1 MTDDILSQVK
11 QAEIEADKMLDSA
24 KEEAHK
30 LVEEA
35 KIRADN
41 SYREKLDSAKNEA
54 KNIVDE
60 AKAKALEESKPVI
73 DEAAGAELF
82 VALPCSGYVV
92 TENESADALQKAEA
106 KLIALLTAF
115 DYETQK

>member
-11 QAEIEADKMLDSA
+11 QAEQKADDLLDLA

-41 SYREKLDSAKNEA
+41 SYKEEVSRAKTEA
-54 KNIVDE
+54 NNILDE

-73 DEAAGAELF
+73 EKAKNKSEEIKNQELAGLDKT
-82 VALPCSGYVV
+82 VDL
-92 TENESADALQKAEA
+92 
-106 KLIALLTAF
+106 LI
-115 DYETQK
+115 ERIINNGNS

>member
-1 MTDDILSQVK
+1 MTDDILSRVK
-11 QAEIEADKMLDSA
+11 QAEIDADKMLDMA

-41 SYREKLDSAKNEA
+41 SYRDKLSDAKKEA

-60 AKAKALEESKPVI
+60 ARSKALEESKPVI
-73 DEAAGAELF
+73 E
-82 VALPCSGYVV
+82 
-92 TENESADALQKAEA
+92 KAKE
-106 KLIALLTAF
+106 KSEEIKNKDFKGLDKTVDLLV
-115 DYETQK
+115 ERIVNNGNS

>member
-11 QAEIEADKMLDSA
+11 QAEIDADKMLDSA
-24 KEEAHK
+24 KDQAHK

-41 SYREKLDSAKNEA
+41 SYREKLDSAKKEA
-54 KNIVDE
+54 KNMVDA

-73 DEAAGAELF
+73 ERAKNKSDEIKNQELAGLDKT
-82 VALPCSGYVV
+82 V
-92 TENESADALQKAEA
+92 D
-106 KLIALLTAF
+106 LLV
-115 DYETQK
+115 ERIINNGNS

>member
-24 KEEAHK
+24 KDQAHK

-41 SYREKLDSAKNEA
+41 SYRDKLDSAKKEA
-54 KNIVDE
+54 KDIVDA
-60 AKAKALEESKPVI
+60 AKAKAIEESKPVI
-73 DEAAGAELF
+73 DEAKLK
-82 VALPCSGYVV
+82 S
-92 TENESADALQKAEA
+92 NEIKNKDFDGLDKTVD
-106 KLIALLTAF
+106 LLV
-115 DYETQK
+115 ERIVNNGNS

>member
-11 QAEIEADKMLDSA
+11 KAEIEADKMLDLA
-24 KEEAHK
+24 KDQAHK

-41 SYREKLDSAKNEA
+41 SYREKLDSAKKEA

-60 AKAKALEESKPVI
+60 AKAKALEESKPVLEKAKSKSEEIKNRDFDGI
-73 DEAAGAELF
+73 DKT
-82 VALPCSGYVV
+82 V
-92 TENESADALQKAEA
+92 D
-106 KLIALLTAF
+106 LLV
-115 DYETQK
+115 ERIINNGNS

>member
-11 QAEIEADKMLDSA
+11 HAEIEADKMLDSA

-41 SYREKLDSAKNEA
+41 SYRKKLDSAKKEA
-54 KNIVDE
+54 KDIVSE
-60 AKAKALEESKPVI
+60 AKAKALEESKPVL
-73 DEAAGAELF
+73 E
-82 VALPCSGYVV
+82 
-92 TENESADALQKAEA
+92 KARSKSEEI
-106 KLIALLTAF
+106 KTRDFDGLDKTVDLLV
-115 DYETQK
+115 ERIVSNGNS

>member
-24 KEEAHK
+24 KDQAHK

-41 SYREKLDSAKNEA
+41 SYREKLDSAKKEA
-54 KNIVDE
+54 KNMVDA

-73 DEAAGAELF
+73 ERAKNKSDEIKNQELGGLDKT
-82 VALPCSGYVV
+82 V
-92 TENESADALQKAEA
+92 D
-106 KLIALLTAF
+106 LLV
-115 DYETQK
+115 ERIINNGNS

>member
-11 QAEIEADKMLDSA
+11 QAEIDADKKLDMA

-41 SYREKLDSAKNEA
+41 SYRDKLDEAKKEA
-54 KNIVDE
+54 KNIVDA
-60 AKAKALEESKPVI
+60 AKAKANEESRPVI
-73 DEAAGAELF
+73 E
-82 VALPCSGYVV
+82 
-92 TENESADALQKAEA
+92 KAKE
-106 KLIALLTAF
+106 KSEEIKNRDFDGLDKTVDLLV
-115 DYETQK
+115 ERIVNNGNS

>member
-11 QAEIEADKMLDSA
+11 QAEIDADKMLDMA

-41 SYREKLDSAKNEA
+41 SYKEELNRAKNEA
-54 KNIVDE
+54 KNMVDE

-73 DEAAGAELF
+73 ERAKNKSEEIKG
-82 VALPCSGYVV
+82 
-92 TENESADALQKAEA
+92 QKFDSLD
-106 KLIALLTAF
+106 KTVDLLV
-115 DYETQK
+115 ERIVNNGNS

>member
-24 KEEAHK
+24 KDQAHK

-41 SYREKLDSAKNEA
+41 SYREKLDSAKKEA
-54 KNIVDE
+54 KDIVDA
-60 AKAKALEESKPVI
+60 AKAKAIEESKPVI
-73 DEAAGAELF
+73 DEAKLK
-82 VALPCSGYVV
+82 S
-92 TENESADALQKAEA
+92 NEIKNKDFDGLDKTVD
-106 KLIALLTAF
+106 LLV
-115 DYETQK
+115 ERIVNNGNS

>member
-24 KEEAHK
+24 KDQAHK

-41 SYREKLDSAKNEA
+41 SYRDKLDSAKKEA
-54 KNIVDE
+54 KNMVDA
-60 AKAKALEESKPVI
+60 AKAKAIEESKPVI
-73 DEAAGAELF
+73 DEAKLK
-82 VALPCSGYVV
+82 S
-92 TENESADALQKAEA
+92 NEIKNKDFDGLDKTVD
-106 KLIALLTAF
+106 LLV
-115 DYETQK
+115 ERIVNNGNS